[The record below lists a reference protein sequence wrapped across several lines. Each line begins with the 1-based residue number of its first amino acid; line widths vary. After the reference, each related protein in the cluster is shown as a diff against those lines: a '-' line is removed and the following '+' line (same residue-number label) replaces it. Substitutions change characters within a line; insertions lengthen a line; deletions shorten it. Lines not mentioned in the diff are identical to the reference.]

1 MSHDRRSL
9 VERHGTTFTVFE
21 HAATGAKIENVK
33 NSGICETSP
42 GVNQYSGYLSDR
54 TDMNSCSS
62 MVGLFQE
69 NGPCHF
75 VNGETTP
82 SLNEY
87 SWNNY
92 ANLLYIDQPLGVGFS
107 YGTDAVNSTVTAAP
121 NVWKLLQ
128 AFYAHF
134 SQYLNRDFGIF
145 TESYGGHYGP
155 EFAEYFEQQN
165 AAIALGTVI
174 GHDINLVAL
183 GVNNGWFDSQL
194 QEKAYIDF
202 SYDNP
207 YKILI
212 DSSQHTSYLEA
223 YTIKCLPALQAC
235 ASSGSNSVCRDADDV
250 CNRNIQAPLSMIT
263 NFDAYDV
270 RELSSNPNPPTELHA
285 EYLQSSA
292 VLQAIGAKSTYQV
305 CVHAPFQAF
314 DTTGDRVRSFLSQLS
329 DVVQKGIQT
338 VVWAG
343 DADWICNWIG
353 NQATAEAVVYSGQS
367 EFKNATLAPYH
378 VGGKQA
384 GTFKA
389 VGKLSF
395 ARIFEAG
402 HEVPYYQPKAALQ
415 IFKQTMMGQGL
426 SST

>member
-1 MSHDRRSL
+1 ML
-9 VERHGTTFTVFE
+9 
-21 HAATGAKIENVK
+21 
-33 NSGICETSP
+33 
-42 GVNQYSGYLSDR
+42 
-54 TDMNSCSS
+54 
-62 MVGLFQE
+62 GLFQE

-134 SQYLNRDFGIF
+134 PQYLNRDFGIF

-174 GHDINLVAL
+174 GHDINMVAL

-207 YKILI
+207 YKVLI
-212 DSSQHTSYLEA
+212 DGSQHTSYLEA
-223 YTIKCLPALQAC
+223 YTINCLPALQAC

-250 CNRNIQAPLSMIT
+250 CYENIQAPLSMT
-263 NFDAYDV
+263 GNFDPYDV
-270 RELSSNPNPPTELHA
+270 RELSSNPKPRTELHM

-292 VLQAIGAKSTYQV
+292 VLKAIGAKYPTYQA
-305 CVHAPFQAF
+305 CADAPFQAF
-314 DTTGDRVRSFLSQLS
+314 ETTGDRVRSFLSQLS

-353 NQATAEAVVYSGQS
+353 NQAAAEAVVYSGQS
-367 EFKNATLAPYH
+367 EFTNASLAPYH
-378 VGGKQA
+378 VAGKQA

-402 HEVPYYQPKAALQ
+402 HQVPYYQPEAALQ